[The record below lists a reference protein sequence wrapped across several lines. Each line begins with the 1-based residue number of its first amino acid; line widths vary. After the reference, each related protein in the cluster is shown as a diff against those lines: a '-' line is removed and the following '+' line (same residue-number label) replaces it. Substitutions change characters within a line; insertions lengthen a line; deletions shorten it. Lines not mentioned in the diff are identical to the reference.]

1 VRISDYLDAEWR
13 PALGCTEPASIAFA
27 AAMAASLV
35 EGEVRSAHLLC
46 DPRIYKNCYAVGIP
60 HSGGGTGILW
70 ALALGAA
77 LPGPASGLECFRDVT
92 EDVRTR
98 ARHLVDAGLVTV
110 EVDTGRTDL
119 LVDCR
124 VHRAGGVGKTVIEG
138 EHTRI
143 VRQERDGRP
152 VALPAADS
160 AASSADAPARVRRE
174 LAQMSFGDLVALS
187 RTVGSADVE
196 RLREGIRLNQAI
208 AHHGLSLFPRTF
220 FHMMGND
227 AVTRLSRLVCA
238 GVYARMSGE
247 DFSVMT
253 LAGSGNKGITTSVPL
268 TLWGEDNG
276 HPPQRIMESLVLA
289 LLVTSATTHNLGALS
304 AVCGCSNAAGIGLAA
319 GLVLLEGGD
328 EQHISLAMNNMVGN
342 VTGMICDGAKIGC
355 AMKTMTAVDAAF
367 RAAALAMSGIGIP
380 QTDGIIG
387 RDGRESL
394 HNLGRIAR
402 NGMIATDAEIL
413 RIMQEKLRRGPV
425 PQDHKEER
433 R

>member
-1 VRISDYLDAEWR
+1 MRISDFLDAEWR

-27 AAMAASLV
+27 ASTAGTLV
-35 EGEVRSAHLLC
+35 EGELRSAHLLC

-60 HSGGGTGILW
+60 HSEGKTGILW

-77 LPGPASGLECFRDVT
+77 LDRADHGLECFRDVT
-92 EDVRTR
+92 PEVLER
-98 ARHLVDAGLVTV
+98 ARFLVEAGLVTV
-110 EVDTGRTDL
+110 EVDSGRTDL

-124 VHRAGGVGKTVIEG
+124 VHRAGGVGRTVIEG

-143 VRQERDGRP
+143 VRLERDGRTMP
-152 VALPAADS
+152 LPKAGTGAT
-160 AASSADAPARVRRE
+160 AADAPAIVRAE
-174 LAQMSFGDLVALS
+174 LAQTSFADLVTLAC
-187 RTVGSADVE
+187 TVQPEDEG
-196 RLREGIRLNQAI
+196 RLLEGVRLNLAI

-247 DFSVMT
+247 DFTVMT
-253 LAGSGNKGITTSVPL
+253 LAGSGNKGITTAVPL
-268 TLWGEDNG
+268 SLWGEDNG
-276 HPPQRIMESLVLA
+276 HSRRRILESLVLS

-319 GLVLLEGGD
+319 GLVHLEGGD
-328 EQHISLAMNNMVGN
+328 ARHISLAMNNMVGN

-380 QTDGIIG
+380 ETDGIIG

-394 HNLGRIAR
+394 YNLGRIAR
-402 NGMIATDAEIL
+402 TGMIATDAEIL
-413 RIMQEKLRRGPV
+413 RIMQEKLRRGPE
-425 PQDHKEER
+425 PRHGG
-433 R
+433 

>member
-1 VRISDYLDAEWR
+1 MRFSEYLDADWR

-27 AAMAASLV
+27 AATAGTLA
-35 EGEVRSAHLLC
+35 EGELRSAHLLC

-60 HSGGGTGILW
+60 HSEGKTGILW
-70 ALALGAA
+70 ALALGAS
-77 LPGPASGLECFRDVT
+77 LPDASHGLECFRDVT
-92 EDVRTR
+92 PEVLEQ
-98 ARHLVDAGLVTV
+98 ARHLVEAGFVTV
-110 EVDTGRTDL
+110 EVDSGQTDL

-124 VHRAGGVGKTVIEG
+124 VHRAGGVGRTVIEG

-143 VRQERDGRP
+143 IRLERDGRP
-152 VALPAADS
+152 VPLPERDPGAVP
-160 AASSADAPARVRRE
+160 ADAPARVRSE
-174 LAQMSFGDLVALS
+174 LARMSFADLVALA
-187 RTVGSADVE
+187 RTVEPADID
-196 RLREGIRLNQAI
+196 RLQEGVRLNHAI

-238 GVYARMSGE
+238 GVFARMSGE
-247 DFSVMT
+247 DFSVMA

-276 HPPQRIMESLVLA
+276 HPQRRIMEALA
-289 LLVTSATTHNLGALS
+289 LSLLLTSATTHNLGALS

-319 GLVLLEGGD
+319 GLVYIEGGD
-328 EQHISLAMNNMVGN
+328 AQHISLAMNNMVGN

-367 RAAALAMSGIGIP
+367 RAAALALSGIGIP
-380 QTDGIIG
+380 ETDGIIG

-402 NGMIATDAEIL
+402 KGMVATDAEIL
-413 RIMQEKLRRGPV
+413 SIMQEKLRRGPE
-425 PQDHKEER
+425 PIQGG
-433 R
+433 